1 MKEKT
6 IKPEDLIINNT
17 LSDVVVG
24 MEIVASSIALTA
36 VNMARVEER
45 NKALEA
51 FEFAISQLP
60 VHYDIS
66 VIKQMRENF
75 ICKLQ

>member
-1 MKEKT
+1 MSEKRQVNCKANGCHDRYNCQLYDMAAEPQGT
-6 IKPEDLIINNT
+6 IH
-17 LSDVVVG
+17 
-24 MEIVASSIALTA
+24 
-36 VNMARVEER
+36 ARVEER